1 MQNSCFAKKP
11 QQVDGQISKQPI
23 NWMDTPKIHTSTN
36 AWGKN
41 RKPKE
46 FPGIK
51 TLKPGMNIAVSHTYL
66 PMLDFEKFVKKGRKT

>member
-1 MQNSCFAKKP
+1 
-11 QQVDGQISKQPI
+11 
-23 NWMDTPKIHTSTN
+23 MDTPKIHTSTN

-51 TLKPGMNIAVSHTYL
+51 TLQPGMNIAVSHTYL
-66 PMLDFEKFVKKGRKT
+66 PMLDFEKIVKKGRKT